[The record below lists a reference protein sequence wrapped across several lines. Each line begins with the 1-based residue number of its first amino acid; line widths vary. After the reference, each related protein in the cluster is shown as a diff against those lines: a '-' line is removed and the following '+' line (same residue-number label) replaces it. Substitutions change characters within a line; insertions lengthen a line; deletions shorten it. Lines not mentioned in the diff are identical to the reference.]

1 MVVHGKHGELVSSD
15 EAETKVKDKHGED
28 FEPTKGDLLVVQLVL
43 NAQTDVSE
51 EQHENIFHTRCQIQD
66 KVCGMIIDN
75 ESCTNVMSTT
85 LVEKLGLTTVPHP
98 KPYSLRWLNK
108 NEKIRVTKQVRMLF
122 AIKTYHDK
130 VLYDVALMS
139 TSHVLLGVHDNLIK
153 M

>member
-1 MVVHGKHGELVSSD
+1 
-15 EAETKVKDKHGED
+15 
-28 FEPTKGDLLVVQLVL
+28 L

-51 EQHENIFHTRCQIQD
+51 EEHENIFHTRCQIQD

-98 KPYSLRWLNK
+98 KPYSLRWLNE

-122 AIKTYHDK
+122 SIKTYHDK
-130 VLYDVALMS
+130 VLYDVALM
-139 TSHVLLGVHDNLIK
+139 
-153 M
+153 